1 MNPYQMNYVSQ
12 NQRNFYPNYVPGLN
26 PIQAPNTINYS
37 NQTNPQYNFAQP
49 IMANNFVPGY
59 NPVNAIP
66 SQINPGRQ
74 ILIPKSN
81 NIPSPPIQNSNIKNN
96 SNNN

>member
-1 MNPYQMNYVSQ
+1 MNPYQMNYISQ
-12 NQRNFYPNYVPGLN
+12 NQRNFYPNYVPVLN
-26 PIQAPNTINYS
+26 PIQAPNTINNS

-59 NPVNAIP
+59 NPVNIIP
-66 SQINPGRQ
+66 SQFNPSHQ

-81 NIPSPPIQNSNIKNN
+81 IITAPKIQN
-96 SNNN
+96 